1 MNAVNELVTMD
12 LEQKKMRYQNVPD
25 YALPKMNVNTSTAN
39 GLTQSIIKWLEL
51 KGHYCSRIQSQ
62 GQYNPTL
69 GRWTKSTTKRGIGD
83 LIAIINGQTVMIEIK
98 TGSDRQSQWQKQTQ
112 KQVEES
118 GGVYIIARSFNDFL
132 QWYKSKISK
141 PIKYG

>member
-1 MNAVNELVTMD
+1 MNALNELSLMD
-12 LEQKKMRYQNVPD
+12 LKQKRERYKNVPD
-25 YALPKMNVNTSTAN
+25 YALPKMKVATSTAN

-51 KGHYCSRIQSQ
+51 NGHYCSRIQSQ

-69 GRWTKSTTKRGIGD
+69 GKWTKSTTRRGIGD

-98 TGSDRQSQWQKQTQ
+98 IGRDRQSQWQKLTQ

-118 GGVYIIARSFNDFL
+118 GGVYIIARSFDGFL
-132 QWYKSKISK
+132 QWYKSKFSN
-141 PIKYG
+141 P